1 MGLITTNLSNQAG
14 AEFRRQ
20 LIENFKEIEDFMGD
34 YKTGEAEKKIS
45 SLVKKYEDELFKE
58 VRAIVMPEE
67 SPLEVT
73 KEVVDSKTD
82 LKGVKHGSLSE
93 RIRID
98 LEQLKKD
105 QVENNPLHNTVVT
118 KNGTIV
124 YDYSKKSQALSD
136 IKNIYC
142 IGDSVAR
149 GLHASKNFGQFL
161 AEKLNANLNNLA
173 VSGATFSK
181 ASDNSIFDQALK
193 VKDADLVIVQGT
205 DDDWLK
211 NDGIELGVDKT
222 DIRTF
227 LGAFYQII
235 KVIRAQNKDAKIVC
249 MTATRQLPVNGTY
262 IRRKDTDRNRLNLS
276 LEDYVNAQVL
286 ACTELDVPIFDAYH
300 TDIINPYN
308 PGFRKKYMTDGLHP
322 NELIHE
328 VISYELLKN
337 YYYFYG

>member
-105 QVENNPLHNTVVT
+105 QVENNPLHNTLVT
-118 KNGTIV
+118 KNGTVV
-124 YDYSKKSQALSD
+124 YDYSKKSQTLSD

-149 GLHASKNFGQFL
+149 G
-161 AEKLNANLNNLA
+161 
-173 VSGATFSK
+173 
-181 ASDNSIFDQALK
+181 
-193 VKDADLVIVQGT
+193 
-205 DDDWLK
+205 
-211 NDGIELGVDKT
+211 
-222 DIRTF
+222 
-227 LGAFYQII
+227 
-235 KVIRAQNKDAKIVC
+235 
-249 MTATRQLPVNGTY
+249 
-262 IRRKDTDRNRLNLS
+262 
-276 LEDYVNAQVL
+276 
-286 ACTELDVPIFDAYH
+286 
-300 TDIINPYN
+300 
-308 PGFRKKYMTDGLHP
+308 
-322 NELIHE
+322 
-328 VISYELLKN
+328 
-337 YYYFYG
+337 